1 MHILDYDDFNIY
13 TVTELDVKNFID
25 SLIIEGYEFS
35 EEIYTMC
42 IEHFG
47 DSIKAILDDMFFYE
61 D

>member
-1 MHILDYDDFNIY
+1 MQIIDYDDFNIY
-13 TVTELDVKNFID
+13 NVTEYDIKRYID

-47 DSIKAILDDMFFYE
+47 DGIKSLLNEIFFL
-61 D
+61 